1 MDKKSTQNLQIFE
14 PPTEISNYTICT
26 YLHILTGNAYTVH
39 ITYMLI
45 IRTYMEWLIYI
56 ILLQFALVLTT
67 LGLACDEVSWLFRHG
82 NVQPPKAKHKCSVED
97 FVDK

>member
-1 MDKKSTQNLQIFE
+1 
-14 PPTEISNYTICT
+14 
-26 YLHILTGNAYTVH
+26 
-39 ITYMLI
+39 
-45 IRTYMEWLIYI
+45 MEWLIYI

-67 LGLACDEVSWLFRHG
+67 LGLACDEVSWLFRHA